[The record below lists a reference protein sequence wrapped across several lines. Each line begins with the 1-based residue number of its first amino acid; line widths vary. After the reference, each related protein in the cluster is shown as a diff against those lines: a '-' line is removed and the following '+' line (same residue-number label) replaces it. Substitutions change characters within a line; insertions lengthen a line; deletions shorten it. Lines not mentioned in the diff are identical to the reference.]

1 MKKSLFYAFLILIL
15 VSLLLGCGMHN
26 PRKVT
31 KTVQASIQRAFDTEP
46 QYTNLKP
53 KLTDLQ
59 LELIDSNNYKGI
71 AKVDVKGKIWT
82 CEIKVKVEGTVANWE
97 PVEGEFEFMF

>member
-1 MKKSLFYAFLILIL
+1 MRKSLFRIVLIL
-15 VSLLLGCGMHN
+15 VLVSLVLGCGMHN

-31 KTVQASIQRAFDTEP
+31 KSVQASIQRAFDTEP
-46 QYTNLKP
+46 QYTNLQP

-59 LELIDSNNYKGI
+59 LEFIDTSHYKGI

-82 CEIKVKVEGTVANWE
+82 CEIKVDVENSVANWE